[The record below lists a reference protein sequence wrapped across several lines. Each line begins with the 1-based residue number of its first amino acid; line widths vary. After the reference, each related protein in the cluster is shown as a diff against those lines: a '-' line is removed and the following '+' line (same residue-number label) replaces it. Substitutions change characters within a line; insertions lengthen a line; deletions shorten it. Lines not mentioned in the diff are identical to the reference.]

1 MRDKPA
7 MQQPA
12 ARHDQPVRT
21 QICAMC
27 EEGTAT
33 LVNVPQKFQH
43 GSGDQQRTIRAIVP
57 VWSCD
62 RCELEYLDAEGE
74 QAKQEAVYRSMSR
87 LTPAEIKLIR
97 KDAGLNQADFAKKL
111 KVGIASVK
119 RWELGSVIQN
129 EAADESIR
137 QFASV
142 QKALRKPEPQ
152 FRSLQ
157 QISPHLLLAAKRFS
171 LRHDSPPPSLAA

>member
-12 ARHDQPVRT
+12 ARHDQPTRT

-33 LVNVPQKFQH
+33 LINVHQKFQH
-43 GSGDQQRTIRAIVP
+43 GSGDQQRIIRAIVP

-62 RCELEYLDAEGE
+62 YCELEYLDAEGE
-74 QAKQEAVYRSMSR
+74 QAKQEAVYRSISR

-97 KDAGLNQADFAKKL
+97 KDAGLNQTEFAKKL

-119 RWELGSVIQN
+119 RWEIGSVIQN

-137 QFASV
+137 QFASE
-142 QKALRKPEPQ
+142 QKAPSKPEPQ
-152 FRSLQ
+152 FRSLRNV
-157 QISPHLLLAAKRFS
+157 SPHQLLAAKRFT
-171 LRHDSPPPSLAA
+171 LRHDGSSQALAA